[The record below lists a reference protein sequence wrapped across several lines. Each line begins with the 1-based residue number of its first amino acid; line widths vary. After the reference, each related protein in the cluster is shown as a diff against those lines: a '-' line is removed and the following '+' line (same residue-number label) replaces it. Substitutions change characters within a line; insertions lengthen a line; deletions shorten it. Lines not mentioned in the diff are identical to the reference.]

1 MRTPSKWV
9 VGAIVLI
16 LAGIVGLVLR
26 ESRLTNA
33 PQAPPVA
40 VPPVAATQAQAPA
53 ASEPAVHYPIET
65 ASAPVAGPADMEH
78 VLAEVFGAKPVR
90 SMFQLQD
97 FARRFVAT
105 VDNLG
110 RSQAPSALWPL
121 NPTGGRFIV
130 ERRGDSQVLGADNA
144 QRYTPYVL
152 LLENVDM
159 SVVAATYT
167 RLYPLFQQAYEE
179 LGYPGRYFNDR
190 LVQVIDQLLATPIP
204 EAPLKMHLP
213 TIAATEQPQRP
224 WVLYEFDDPALQSLS
239 AGQRVLL
246 RMGPVN
252 ERRVKARL
260 AEFRRLVAGEA
271 TRR

>member
-159 SVVAATYT
+159 SVGSRTST
-167 RLYPLFQQAYEE
+167 
-179 LGYPGRYFNDR
+179 
-190 LVQVIDQLLATPIP
+190 
-204 EAPLKMHLP
+204 
-213 TIAATEQPQRP
+213 
-224 WVLYEFDDPALQSLS
+224 
-239 AGQRVLL
+239 
-246 RMGPVN
+246 
-252 ERRVKARL
+252 
-260 AEFRRLVAGEA
+260 
-271 TRR
+271 